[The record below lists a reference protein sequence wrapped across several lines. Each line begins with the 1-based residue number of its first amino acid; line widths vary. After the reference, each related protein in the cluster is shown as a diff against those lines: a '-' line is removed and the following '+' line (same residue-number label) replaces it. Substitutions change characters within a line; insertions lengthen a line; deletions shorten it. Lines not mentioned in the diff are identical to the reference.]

1 MALAAPPEKPDAAGL
16 VDQLWFEATWVA
28 PELVAEPPA
37 PEDTDLFSTSPFSTI
52 AGSRTPPPLGKLS
65 NESKSMQR

>member
-16 VDQLWFEATWVA
+16 VDQLWFEATCVA

-37 PEDTDLFSTSPFSTI
+37 LEDAGLLSTSPFNTI
-52 AGSRTPPPLGKLS
+52 AGSRTPPPLGKLA
-65 NESKSMQR
+65 ND